1 MSLCVFAE
9 KSNSSRSKPA
19 QKEQKLTIFCLH
31 LISFYTYFLY
41 NTILL
46 YLWKWWRKFSES
58 KVGTIHWS
66 LWNSKDRWDADR
78 LNNKSRLFQWAVW
91 HHSTILWF
99 ISISVFMLS
108 RRALSPEKKESEC
121 QSHLSWL
128 KIRLK
133 YVEEKKMHII
143 ILNSLLMMQRLLKI
157 NNSIFVILVV
167 LALCT
172 NEDIEIVKN

>member
-1 MSLCVFAE
+1 
-9 KSNSSRSKPA
+9 
-19 QKEQKLTIFCLH
+19 
-31 LISFYTYFLY
+31 
-41 NTILL
+41 
-46 YLWKWWRKFSES
+46 
-58 KVGTIHWS
+58 
-66 LWNSKDRWDADR
+66 
-78 LNNKSRLFQWAVW
+78 
-91 HHSTILWF
+91 
-99 ISISVFMLS
+99 MLS

-157 NNSIFVILVV
+157 NNSILVILVV